1 MNEHRDLWWKSPTV
15 KLARVAC
22 LDLDTPFTATHGG
35 VLEEIQVSYESW
47 GELDANGENTVLL
60 AHALTSDCHATG
72 AFARQP
78 LGWWESLIGPGRPID
93 TDKFFVVCPNL
104 IGGCY
109 GTTGPHFPGP
119 DGEPYLQRFPL
130 LTPLDMM
137 RVQRLFLRTLGI
149 EKIAMVIGPS
159 MGGMVAWEWAIEGGD
174 DVGMAVI
181 VAAPLSTGA
190 YQIGLNWLQ
199 RRGIELDLKDDEAM
213 AKWGQMVA
221 RGVGM
226 LSYRAP
232 VGLDAKFGRE
242 WFQKPG
248 PTLGERGMYNIESW
262 LRHHGMRSAKRFD
275 PYTYILFSRAMD
287 LHDVGAERGGFLEA
301 LDRVRC
307 RTVIIGVS
315 SDDLYNPVDVHQG
328 ADILNHLGKPV
339 EYAEIRSPHGH
350 DAVFIETGQIG
361 DFLRGLDKPATGAV
375 PSAARR
381 EARLIRI
388 GMIGAGRVAPRFLRL
403 LEERRERLR
412 DAYGLRFSVVAA
424 ADTDRSKIPGSEFD
438 GIEFGH
444 DPEKMVDREDVD
456 VLIELTSGTGA
467 HGLIVRALRNR
478 KPVVTPNKAL
488 IREHGEALEA
498 LALEQGV
505 RLAYRN
511 AVAAGWPLLYAVER
525 PLGGMVIAS
534 IEAMV
539 SSTCNIFLERLEAG
553 DSREEAL
560 RNAVDRGL
568 TEFDPEFDLSG
579 WDSAQKMTILITRA
593 KRRRYSVGD
602 LAVTGVDAIPDILPA
617 LAPPLGLRVKL
628 AGLYHETENG
638 PVAGI
643 LPLAVPLKSHLGEVR
658 GENNAVLLRSAEMG
672 EMVYIGKGGGNLPV
686 ATAVLN
692 DLIGLYHGSRSWA
705 GRYPKS
711 PERTNAPRF
720 DRFLAIR
727 EGEAVVTGNAGEG
740 AVPLL
745 ESLIDE

>member
-1 MNEHRDLWWKSPTV
+1 MNDRRELWWKSPTV
-15 KLARVAC
+15 KLARVASLG
-22 LDLDTPFTATHGG
+22 LDAPFTAVHGG

-47 GELDANGENTVLL
+47 GELDGKGENAVLL

-78 LGWWESLIGPGRPID
+78 LGWWEPLIGPGRPID
-93 TDKFFVVCPNL
+93 TDRFFVVCPNL

-109 GTTGPHFPGP
+109 GTTGPRFPGP
-119 DGEPYLQRFPL
+119 GGEPYLDRFPL

-137 RVQRLFLRTLGI
+137 RVQRLFLRALGI

-159 MGGMVAWEWAIEGGD
+159 MGGMIAWEWAIEGGD
-174 DVGMAVI
+174 DVGTAVI
-181 VAAPLSTGA
+181 VAAPLRTGA

-199 RRGIELDLKDDEAM
+199 RRGIELDLRDDEAM
-213 AKWGQMVA
+213 ANWGQMVA
-221 RGVGM
+221 RGVGI

-232 VGLDAKFGRE
+232 VGLDEKFGRE

-262 LRHHGMRSAKRFD
+262 LRHHGKRSVKRFD

-287 LHDVGAERGGFLEA
+287 LHDIGTGRDGFLGA

-307 RTVIIGVS
+307 RTVVIGVS
-315 SDDLYNPVDVHQG
+315 SDDLYTPVEVHQG

-361 DFLRGLDKPATGAV
+361 GILRGLDRSATGTV
-375 PSAARR
+375 PSPARR
-381 EARLIRI
+381 EVRAIRI
-388 GMIGAGRVAPRFLRL
+388 GMIGAGRVATLFLRL

-412 DAYGLRFSVVAA
+412 EAFGLRFDLVAA
-424 ADTDRSKIPGSEFD
+424 ADTDRSKKPGHEFD
-438 GIEFGH
+438 DVEFGH
-444 DPEKMVDREDVD
+444 DPEKVVAREDVD

-467 HGLIVRALRNR
+467 HGLIERALRNK

-488 IREHGEALEA
+488 IREHGETLEA

-505 RLAYRN
+505 RLAYHN

-534 IEAMV
+534 IEAML

-553 DSREEAL
+553 DSHGEAL
-560 RNAVDRGL
+560 RSAVDRGL
-568 TEFDPEFDLSG
+568 TEFDPELDLSG
-579 WDSAQKMTILITRA
+579 WDSAQKMTVLITRA
-593 KRRRYSVGD
+593 KGRRYSVGD
-602 LAVTGVDAIPDILPA
+602 LAVTGVGAVPDALPA

-628 AGLYHETENG
+628 VGLYHETKNG

-643 LPLAVPLKSHLGEVR
+643 LPLAVPLEGHLGEVH
-658 GENNAVLLRSAEMG
+658 GEDNAVLLRSSEMG
-672 EMVYIGKGGGNLPV
+672 EMVYIGKGGGHLPV

-692 DLIGLYHGSRSWA
+692 DLIGLYHGSRSWT

-711 PERTNAPRF
+711 PEGLKPPRF
-720 DRFLAIR
+720 GRFLAVR
-727 EGEAVVTGNAGEG
+727 GGEAVVTGEAGEG
-740 AVPLL
+740 AAPLL
-745 ESLIDE
+745 ESLLDD